1 MCGIAG
7 NHHVLGIKYLL
18 GQLRHSQRHVLLAAS
33 GGEGCETGDEEMEAR
48 EGNHVDGQ
56 LLEIGIEL
64 ARGAHASGDARHG
77 LGDQM
82 V

>member
-7 NHHVLGIKYLL
+7 NHHVLGIKHLL
-18 GQLRHSQRHVLLAAS
+18 GQLGHSQRHVLLAAS

-48 EGNHVDGQ
+48 EGNQVDGQ
-56 LLEIGIEL
+56 LPEISTEL
-64 ARGAHASGDARHG
+64 AREAQGSGDARHG